1 MLWNRVNSYGFY
13 VYWNNW
19 EVVIGEIL
27 KACMEPQ
34 NEVDKYTMAVVDKE
48 NNIIGHLPKGKSV
61 KYAKTIF
68 YFLISDLLNI
78 CYIKITGEAVNLGD
92 NKGIRIPCLL
102 QFTGSFKMIK
112 ILKQLIYKLL

>member
-48 NNIIGHLPKGKSV
+48 NNIIGHLPKGKV
-61 KYAKTIF
+61 WNMQKQ
-68 YFLISDLLNI
+68 YFTFWYQISWTFAMLKLQERLEI
-78 CYIKITGEAVNLGD
+78 WETT
-92 NKGIRIPCLL
+92 KGSESLAYYNLL
-102 QFTGSFKMIK
+102 QV
-112 ILKQLIYKLL
+112 LKW